1 MKPDALY
8 PDIIFHSLKALGSP
22 AELFLDLPPPTPLR
36 YGATR
41 FMLHRELIPGLR
53 VDFGFPSFPLK
64 YISTVFHL
72 YFKGLL
78 QFRKIRTAVCWFK
91 RR

>member
-8 PDIIFHSLKALGSP
+8 PIFHSLKALGSP
-22 AELFLDLPPPTPLR
+22 AELFLDLPTPLR

-41 FMLHRELIPGLR
+41 FMLHRELISELR

-72 YFKGLL
+72 CFKGLL